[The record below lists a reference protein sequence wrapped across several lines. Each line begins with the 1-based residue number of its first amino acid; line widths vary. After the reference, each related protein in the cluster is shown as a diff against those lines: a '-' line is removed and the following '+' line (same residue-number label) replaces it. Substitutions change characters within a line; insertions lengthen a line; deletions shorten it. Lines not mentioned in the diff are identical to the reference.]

1 MLQSKLK
8 KIKTIYIVFS
18 VIYSFII
25 VFGIFFTI
33 AECVVFENTASTVL
47 VIINYVR
54 QIVALVIFIH
64 GLISINRCLNNPDYL
79 DIYMRGYNIWI
90 VFILSALVTPFYLIV
105 GVKTYKASQIYI
117 ASHIYAS
124 SDSTDG
130 NASDNKTTSI
140 KYPLSNSMLTL
151 FIVLSIIIGVVS
163 TCGYFLGASIA
174 SIANENKSYH
184 KVEKPTGEMPSIRLH
199 YDNNETDLFD
209 QSFNFNAL
217 DDYFGYSFY
226 SYDDLTPEDTVKANT
241 SLMGK
246 NSNVPGFYITFTANE
261 KCKVKEMKITDVSI
275 DYNVYDVPGLEHY
288 KTNMDSYYI
297 IINGNKIDNNT
308 DYVIAKEILKS
319 ISNEKSY
326 YYENNYSDYSSLY
339 ISNRDN
345 YSINLRFD
353 VNGKIESISVDI
365 YSAY

>member
-1 MLQSKLK
+1 
-8 KIKTIYIVFS
+8 
-18 VIYSFII
+18 
-25 VFGIFFTI
+25 
-33 AECVVFENTASTVL
+33 
-47 VIINYVR
+47 
-54 QIVALVIFIH
+54 
-64 GLISINRCLNNPDYL
+64 
-79 DIYMRGYNIWI
+79 
-90 VFILSALVTPFYLIV
+90 
-105 GVKTYKASQIYI
+105 
-117 ASHIYAS
+117 
-124 SDSTDG
+124 
-130 NASDNKTTSI
+130 
-140 KYPLSNSMLTL
+140 MLTL

-199 YDNNETDLFD
+199 YDNYETDLFD